1 MSSSPDQLVLPR
13 PGATSGSQQK
23 AIQGPT
29 EASFVEAFGQ
39 LLPSAQFLITDIGK
53 AAYFEFPP
61 LSEDSCSRPQSRV
74 LLIHGVQTPALGLL
88 PLIRNLQKISPHA
101 HFVVVDLWGHG
112 LSDTPLAPHD
122 AALFHHLLDTLL
134 DHLAWSS
141 VHLIGYSFGGS
152 LTAGYVTLRSSRLQS
167 FTLVAPAGL
176 IPLSMFSAE
185 EQDIFLGNDEVAAKN
200 WILGWLEGGDLVVPT
215 DWKERVAKG
224 EVVAEAVR
232 EWEVREHPGHAA
244 SVVGIFRDGG
254 VMDNHAKFLTA
265 ARTGIPSLAILGEL
279 DTICSEARLNEQGF
293 GNVTTLPQVGHGVVR
308 ERASEVAGLI
318 SGFWKEISTRTEQR

>member
-232 EWEVREHPGHAA
+232 EWEVREHLLLA
-244 SVVGIFRDGG
+244 SSGMEASWTTMPSFSRRLVQASRRLQSWESSTLF
-254 VMDNHAKFLTA
+254 A
-265 ARTGIPSLAILGEL
+265 ARRVSTNKGLEMLPLFPRLGMAL
-279 DTICSEARLNEQGF
+279 
-293 GNVTTLPQVGHGVVR
+293 
-308 ERASEVAGLI
+308 
-318 SGFWKEISTRTEQR
+318 